1 MKRTSLTIALITAL
15 ALLAGCASSPS
26 SSTNS
31 ATAGSNMDSKM
42 DSKMDH
48 SSMPAP
54 SLAPGMA
61 TAAPGGGSF
70 LNEKLPADVLALPLF
85 DSTGEAFTLAD
96 FAGKYVVITNFLTSC
111 HEICPMTTVNM
122 RDIARALSAVGLAS
136 KVAVVEISVDG
147 ERDTAPRLAA
157 YQALF
162 NEKSWIMAGGSS
174 ASLAALWKYFGAP
187 AKKELFSA
195 ADMATLPKDWQTG
208 KSDTYDMMHSD
219 LVIILGPDSTW
230 RWLDLGSP
238 KTSQGDIPAALKA
251 YLTEEGQKNLAAPE
265 EPTWSVG
272 AVLAAITQL
281 TLAPAK

>member
-1 MKRTSLTIALITAL
+1 
-15 ALLAGCASSPS
+15 
-26 SSTNS
+26 
-31 ATAGSNMDSKM
+31 MDSKM